1 MSLYAIGD
9 LHLSSSVDKPM
20 DIFGDKWKNHDEKI
34 KNNWEATV
42 KEDDVVLVLGDV
54 SWGTKMKDAQSDFD
68 MIHEL
73 PGQKFF
79 IKGNHDYWWTTAT
92 KLNKM
97 YDDMKFIQTGFF
109 TYKDY
114 AICGGRGWI
123 CPNEFKFTEEDKK
136 IYDREAIRIEISLKE
151 AKKDGYE
158 KIIVITHYPPTN
170 DSLEDSVFT
179 DLYEKYRVE
188 KVYYGHLHGEESFKT
203 GLKGI
208 RNGIEYN
215 LVSADYIDFMPIK
228 VMD

>member
-20 DIFGDKWKNHDEKI
+20 DIFGEKWQNHDEKI
-34 KNNWEATV
+34 KNNWESTV
-42 KEDDVVLVLGDV
+42 KEEDVVLVLGDV
-54 SWGTKMKDAQSDFD
+54 SWGLRWKMHSLTLIWYIIFQDRSSLLRGI
-68 MIHEL
+68 MIIGGLQL
-73 PGQKFF
+73 PSW
-79 IKGNHDYWWTTAT
+79 IKCTTIWS
-92 KLNKM
+92 LFRL
-97 YDDMKFIQTGFF
+97 DFF

-123 CPNEFKFTEEDKK
+123 CPNEFKFTEDDKK

-151 AKKDGYE
+151 AKKAGYE

-170 DSLEDSVFT
+170 DSLDNSVFT
-179 DLYEKYRVE
+179 DLYEKYGVE
-188 KVYYGHLHGEESFKT
+188 RVYYGHLHGEESFKT

-215 LVSADYIDFMPIK
+215 LVSADYIDFMPVK